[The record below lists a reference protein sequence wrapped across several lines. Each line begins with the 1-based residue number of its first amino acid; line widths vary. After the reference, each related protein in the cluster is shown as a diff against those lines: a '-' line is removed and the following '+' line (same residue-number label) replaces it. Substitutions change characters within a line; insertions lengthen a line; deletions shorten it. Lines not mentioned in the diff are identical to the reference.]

1 MTFKTNGNIVF
12 VVDLVVP
19 DTWIQINSSDVSW
32 LFLKRENISKQK
44 RNVITKIQ
52 MPLCEVITCVAK
64 YC

>member
-12 VVDLVVP
+12 VVNLVVP

-44 RNVITKIQ
+44 EI
-52 MPLCEVITCVAK
+52 
-64 YC
+64 